1 MHHTKAVDRAAK
13 PFRTLESIMQKEQAA
28 AAPAAGATVNDS
40 APQNAEADEGQPIE
54 LPEGAEDDLVEQIEM
69 AWCCG
74 APTPKLTDLDQE
86 GQKQADAPQPQEMST
101 NLLVSTGS
109 NLPSPGGQGDEQLGT
124 GVFAQLNIVH
134 VKYRGFFVERFQ
146 CCCHPLREYAV
157 KPCVRDFG
165 EIPTD
170 HEFDNGEVTLVM
182 DDCNPGTRC
191 LCLPGY
197 YKRLTITAKDR
208 NSKLSFTLER
218 PSTCP
223 IACLPWPFNCMILC
237 PLKVF
242 VRGSTGGVLGYAQ
255 QVTKCCNCSGF
266 IEVLDASNQVMYT
279 IQEPCC
285 QGCAF
290 SCCLPNLCCKRNRL
304 SIHPAN
310 SHDTVGE
317 IVHTFPG
324 CSKSC
329 CTSSSNFFV
338 AFPPGAT
345 PDQKAMVMA
354 AAFLANYLY
363 FRSAL

>member
-1 MHHTKAVDRAAK
+1 
-13 PFRTLESIMQKEQAA
+13 
-28 AAPAAGATVNDS
+28 
-40 APQNAEADEGQPIE
+40 
-54 LPEGAEDDLVEQIEM
+54 M

-197 YKRLTITAKDR
+197 YKRLTITAKEQQTELHTGEA
-208 NSKLSFTLER
+208 KHLPHCLSALALQLHD
-218 PSTCP
+218 PVSP
-223 IACLPWPFNCMILC
+223 Q
-237 PLKVF
+237 
-242 VRGSTGGVLGYAQ
+242 GGVLGYAQ

-279 IQEPCC
+279 IQGEPRSLLADFSSPAAKVVLSLAASPT
-285 QGCAF
+285 CAA
-290 SCCLPNLCCKRNRL
+290 SGTASASTQPTAMTQWERL
-304 SIHPAN
+304 
-310 SHDTVGE
+310 
-317 IVHTFPG
+317 
-324 CSKSC
+324 SC

>member
-54 LPEGAEDDLVEQIEM
+54 LPEGAEDDLVEQIES
-69 AWCCG
+69 AIV
-74 APTPKLTDLDQE
+74 TPNEPMDL
-86 GQKQADAPQPQEMST
+86 PQEMST